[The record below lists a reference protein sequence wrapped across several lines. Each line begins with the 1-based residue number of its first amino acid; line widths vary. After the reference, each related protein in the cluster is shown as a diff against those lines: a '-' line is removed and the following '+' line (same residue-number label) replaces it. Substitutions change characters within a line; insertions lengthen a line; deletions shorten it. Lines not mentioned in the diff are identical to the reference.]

1 MTVTNVGLVGP
12 MYSFLERRLEEMQ
25 RREAQ
30 LKEQIQQ
37 LRFEI
42 DEALC
47 TQKVQEIT
55 TSDTSASGRLKP
67 DE

>member
-1 MTVTNVGLVGP
+1 
-12 MYSFLERRLEEMQ
+12 MYSFLERGLEEMQ
-25 RREAQ
+25 RCEAQ

-37 LRFEI
+37 LRTEI

-55 TSDTSASGRLKP
+55 ASDYFRKLQAKAQCC
-67 DE
+67 